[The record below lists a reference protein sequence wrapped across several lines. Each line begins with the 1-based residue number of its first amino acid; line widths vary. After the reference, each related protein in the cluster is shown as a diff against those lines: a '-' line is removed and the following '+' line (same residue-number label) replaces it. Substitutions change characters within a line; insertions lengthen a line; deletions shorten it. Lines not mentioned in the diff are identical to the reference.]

1 MYTEVSI
8 NFAQEVFKHPYNLI
22 ALVVGGASSLG
33 LSTSFLDLGTAL
45 LSGLMGA
52 QLMYL
57 GIATKLPEARRKIEL
72 KKIQEHYHTNNNKA
86 IFQSLD
92 QASQKRFLVSKHLT
106 KLIAENFD
114 KLPYTLQR
122 LLNSISKKLD
132 TLLTNHLNLLD
143 HITLNKESGT
153 SGTSKSTRLANS
165 NSSAKKEMRQ

>member
-22 ALVVGGASSLG
+22 ALVVEGASSLG

-72 KKIQEHYHTNNNKA
+72 KKILDHYHTNNNKA

-92 QASQKRFLVSKHLT
+92 QAC
-106 KLIAENFD
+106 
-114 KLPYTLQR
+114 
-122 LLNSISKKLD
+122 LL
-132 TLLTNHLNLLD
+132 
-143 HITLNKESGT
+143 E
-153 SGTSKSTRLANS
+153 LA
-165 NSSAKKEMRQ
+165 R